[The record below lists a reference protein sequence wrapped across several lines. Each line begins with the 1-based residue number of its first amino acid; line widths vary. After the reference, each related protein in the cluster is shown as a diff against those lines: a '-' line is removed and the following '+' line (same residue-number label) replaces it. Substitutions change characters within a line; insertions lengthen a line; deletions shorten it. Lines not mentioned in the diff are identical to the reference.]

1 MEITSNVVVV
11 PFPEPPVKLEPILEP
26 PPTPVAP
33 PIPATVPDDAFVP
46 AIPPLPA
53 GWAEPSG
60 LFELPAPPACC
71 EVREDVQVQMAEVGA
86 MITFAFTIGILTGG
100 IVGVVITR
108 SLLQST
114 F

>member
-33 PIPATVPDDAFVP
+33 AIPATVPDDAFVP

-60 LFELPAPPACC
+60 LFEPVCC
-71 EVREDVQVQMAEVGA
+71 DEREDVRVQMAEVGA